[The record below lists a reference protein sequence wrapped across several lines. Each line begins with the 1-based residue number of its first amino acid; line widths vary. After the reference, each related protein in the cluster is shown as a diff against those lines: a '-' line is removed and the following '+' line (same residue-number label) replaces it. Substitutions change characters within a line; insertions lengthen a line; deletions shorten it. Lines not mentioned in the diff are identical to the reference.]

1 MITACLMFG
10 IAGTTSARADDPD
23 FLSLS
28 LGAFDTFDNKTAAEG
43 RVEYRSDR
51 KLWIFKPFSGFMAT
65 GDKAMVSVRSGR
77 GISAGVSIRPG
88 GF

>member
-1 MITACLMFG
+1 MTNNKKIHLAMIAACLIFG
-10 IAGTTSARADDPD
+10 MEGATSARADDPD
-23 FLSLS
+23 LLSLS

-65 GDKAMVSVRSGR
+65 RRSMDTWVS
-77 GISAGVSIRPG
+77 
-88 GF
+88 